1 MHLNSEYTGYS
12 VPGDKSAV
20 MHHTA
25 LQLDPHLWIWGHQFT
40 IVMPVYG
47 GHVVYQSS
55 STMERQ
61 LVTFK
66 DHLTLGWKEWQG
78 VQL

>member
-1 MHLNSEYTGYS
+1 MHLNSKNSGYL

-20 MHHTA
+20 MHHAA
-25 LQLDPHLWIWGHQFT
+25 LQLDFHPWICGHQFT

-55 STMERQ
+55 STVERQ
-61 LVTFK
+61 LVPFK
-66 DHLTLGWKEWQG
+66 HQLTLGWKERQG